1 MNPSLR
7 AAVIAEW
14 RGLPDRKMRPDRWQ
28 SPTELMPKL
37 MQRLGLRER
46 LRETEVIDAWSK
58 IVGDFIAAHSAPVAL
73 REGILY
79 VRVLQPALH
88 YELEQISKSEILRK
102 LKQRFGSK
110 TIRDVRFRVGWGPIS
125 SQVFALHRSHQFAK
139 AGAGGPRERKR
150 MGIAKTQS
158 EGPYEKAV
166 LSFFSALGIV

>member
-1 MNPSLR
+1 MKPSLR

-14 RGLPDRKMRPDRWQ
+14 RGLPERKLQGDRWQ
-28 SPTELMPKL
+28 SPSELMPRL

-88 YELEQISKSEILRK
+88 YELEQISKTEILRK
-102 LKQRFGSK
+102 LKVRFGVK
-110 TIRDVRFRVGWGPIS
+110 TIRDVRFRIG
-125 SQVFALHRSHQFAK
+125 
-139 AGAGGPRERKR
+139 
-150 MGIAKTQS
+150 
-158 EGPYEKAV
+158 
-166 LSFFSALGIV
+166 